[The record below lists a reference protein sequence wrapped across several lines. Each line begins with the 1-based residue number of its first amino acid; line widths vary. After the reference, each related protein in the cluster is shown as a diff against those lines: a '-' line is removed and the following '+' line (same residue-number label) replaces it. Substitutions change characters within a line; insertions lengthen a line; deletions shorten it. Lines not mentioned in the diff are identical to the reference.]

1 MQDERKRTKVP
12 HLTSSICTNKKVK
25 NKKPKIKMTDQEFCV
40 VTRKKWLA
48 RKSLNKKQPVY
59 RTSSENVLPEVD
71 VPKFLTRLQRVR
83 EKMES
88 SDYFQTSLTTLN
100 ESLQEFGN
108 TKITKLVCFG
118 IGPFTR
124 SIQALHQFGFILELQ
139 KNLQI
144 KDALFFDPVFRES
157 EKEVLKTLECSLMKE
172 NCEAKFA
179 SDVCTLFY
187 LPHCPNSLT
196 NNLLWKNW
204 LPDKLSQVV
213 LINNSFES
221 LTSSFPDSVLRKDSG
236 YILDVKPFVKE
247 YSLDDCYEVHN
258 IFNDLSVHVF
268 PRSILPEESSEFWTV
283 KEAPKYEKGEM
294 VTTIEFDKLA
304 IS

>member
-1 MQDERKRTKVP
+1 
-12 HLTSSICTNKKVK
+12 
-25 NKKPKIKMTDQEFCV
+25 MTDQEFHV

-59 RTSSENVLPEVD
+59 KNISDNVFPEVD

-83 EKMES
+83 DKMES
-88 SDYFQTSLTTLN
+88 SDYFQLSLSILN
-100 ESLQEFGN
+100 DSLQEN
-108 TKITKLVCFG
+108 NIKIAKLVCFG

-144 KDALFFDPVFRES
+144 NDALYFDPVFRES

-179 SDVCTLFY
+179 SDVVTLFY

-204 LPDKLSQVV
+204 SPDLLSQVV

-221 LTSSFPDSVLRKDSG
+221 LTSSASDAVLRKDSC
-236 YILDVKPFVKE
+236 YILDVQPLVKE
-247 YSLDDCYEVHN
+247 FPLDDCYEIHN

-268 PRSILPEESSEFWTV
+268 PISNLPEKSSQFWT
-283 KEAPKYEKGEM
+283 KKDAPKYEEGEM
-294 VTTIEFDKLA
+294 VTTDEFNKLS
-304 IS
+304 IN